1 MITAQSIE
9 ETMKTIFHKFAF
21 IYIMIFLI
29 SFIFIIIGVR
39 SVLEYYFINNESELI
54 EKRAAN
60 FEKVVND
67 QYFNTISLDLLQDQI
82 LILDGYT
89 GANIWLISE
98 TGELYKTSN
107 DLDADAISNMPN
119 LMEDIVTVFSGNTT
133 RREVIYEGVYE
144 DRILRVGYPFHLG
157 NSIYAMFIN
166 VPMPEIEDTIS
177 KVSVIIFVSLALS
190 GCLAVVLIFLITQR
204 MGYEIKVINDAA
216 KYISEGNFDK
226 KIIINRKDELGE
238 LANSFNLMA
247 DELNQQE
254 NTKRMFISSLS
265 HDLRTPLTTIKG
277 YTIGI
282 LDGTIE
288 ADKQERYLNIV
299 KSESERLIKMI
310 NDLLDLSKMESGALI
325 LNKTDF
331 DLSNVIL
338 NVLDSF
344 EQKIIKKRIKLTIE
358 LSKEKV
364 LAHGDLASI
373 QRVIYNLLDNATK
386 FVEEDGAISIRT
398 ELKNDKYY
406 VGISNTGRVLNEKE
420 LSVIWDRFS
429 KLDKSRG
436 LEKTSSGLGLSIV
449 REIMKAHHET
459 IEVYSN
465 QDIGVAFI
473 FTVSTQIFKSL

>member
-1 MITAQSIE
+1 
-9 ETMKTIFHKFAF
+9 MKTIFHKFAF
-21 IYIMIFLI
+21 IYILIFLI

-54 EKRAAN
+54 IKRASN
-60 FEKVVND
+60 FEKLVNE
-67 QYFNTISLDLLQDQI
+67 QYINTVSLDLLQDQI
-82 LILDGYT
+82 FILDGYT

-98 TGELYKTSN
+98 TGELYKTST
-107 DLDADAISNMPN
+107 DLDAETISSMPN
-119 LMEDIVTVFSGNTT
+119 LMEDIVTVFNGKST
-133 RREVIYEGVYE
+133 RREVLYESVKGVNN

-157 NSIYAMFIN
+157 TSVYAMFIN

-177 KVSVIIFVSLALS
+177 KVSVIIFISLSLS
-190 GCLAVVLIFLITQR
+190 GCLAVILIFLITKR

-247 DELNQQE
+247 EELNSQE

-288 ADKQERYLNIV
+288 SDKQERYLKIV
-299 KSESERLIKMI
+299 KNESERLIKMI

-331 DLSNVIL
+331 DLNGVII

-344 EQKIIKKRIKLTIE
+344 EQKIVNKDIKLTID
-358 LSKEKV
+358 LSKEK
-364 LAHGDLASI
+364 LMAHGDLASI

-386 FVEEDGAISIRT
+386 FVDEGGSISIRT

-406 VGISNTGRVLNEKE
+406 VGISNTGKVLSEKE
-420 LSVIWDRFS
+420 LAMIWDRFS

-436 LEKTSSGLGLSIV
+436 LEKKSSGLGLSIV
-449 REIMKAHHET
+449 KEIIKAHHEK
-459 IEVYSN
+459 IDVYSN
-465 QDIGVAFI
+465 EDIGVAFI

>member
-1 MITAQSIE
+1 
-9 ETMKTIFHKFAF
+9 
-21 IYIMIFLI
+21 MIFLI

-60 FEKVVND
+60 FEKLVND

-107 DLDADAISNMPN
+107 DLDAESISNMPN
-119 LMEDIVTVFSGNTT
+119 LMEDIVTVFDGSTT

-157 NSIYAMFIN
+157 NSLYAMFIN

-177 KVSVIIFVSLALS
+177 KVSVIIFISLALS

-247 DELNQQE
+247 DELNRQE

-288 ADKQERYLNIV
+288 ADKQERYLTIV
-299 KSESERLIKMI
+299 KNESERLIKMI

-364 LAHGDLASI
+364 LAHGDLASV

-449 REIMKAHHET
+449 KEIIKAHHES

>member
-1 MITAQSIE
+1 
-9 ETMKTIFHKFAF
+9 MKTIFHKFAF
-21 IYIMIFLI
+21 IYILIFLI

-54 EKRAAN
+54 LKRASN
-60 FEKVVND
+60 FEKLVNE
-67 QYFNTISLDLLQDQI
+67 QYINTVSLDLLQDQI
-82 LILDGYT
+82 FILDGYT

-98 TGELYKTSN
+98 KGDLYKTST
-107 DLDADAISNMPN
+107 DLDAETISSMPN
-119 LMEDIVTVFSGNTT
+119 LMEDIVTVFNGDTT
-133 RREVIYEGVYE
+133 RREVLYEDVEGVTNE
-144 DRILRVGYPFHLG
+144 RILRVGYPFHLG
-157 NSIYAMFIN
+157 SSVYAMFIN

-177 KVSVIIFVSLALS
+177 KVSVIIFISLVFS
-190 GCLAVVLIFLITQR
+190 GCLAVILIFLITKR

-238 LANSFNLMA
+238 LATSFNLMA
-247 DELNQQE
+247 EELNSQE

-277 YTIGI
+277 YTIGM

-288 ADKQERYLNIV
+288 SDKQERYLKIV
-299 KSESERLIKMI
+299 KNESERLIKMI

-331 DLSNVIL
+331 DLNGVIV

-344 EQKIIKKRIKLTIE
+344 EQKIINKDIKLTID
-358 LSKEKV
+358 LSKEK
-364 LAHGDLASI
+364 LMAHGDLASI

-386 FVEEDGAISIRT
+386 FVEENGAISIRT

-406 VGISNTGRVLNEKE
+406 VGISNTGKVLNEKE
-420 LSVIWDRFS
+420 LAMIWDRFS

-436 LEKTSSGLGLSIV
+436 LEKKSSGLGLSIV
-449 REIMKAHHET
+449 KEIIKAHHEK
-459 IEVYSN
+459 IDVYSN
-465 QDIGVAFI
+465 EDIGVAFI

>member
-1 MITAQSIE
+1 
-9 ETMKTIFHKFAF
+9 
-21 IYIMIFLI
+21 
-29 SFIFIIIGVR
+29 
-39 SVLEYYFINNESELI
+39 
-54 EKRAAN
+54 
-60 FEKVVND
+60 
-67 QYFNTISLDLLQDQI
+67 
-82 LILDGYT
+82 
-89 GANIWLISE
+89 
-98 TGELYKTSN
+98 
-107 DLDADAISNMPN
+107 
-119 LMEDIVTVFSGNTT
+119 
-133 RREVIYEGVYE
+133 
-144 DRILRVGYPFHLG
+144 
-157 NSIYAMFIN
+157 
-166 VPMPEIEDTIS
+166 
-177 KVSVIIFVSLALS
+177 
-190 GCLAVVLIFLITQR
+190 
-204 MGYEIKVINDAA
+204 
-216 KYISEGNFDK
+216 
-226 KIIINRKDELGE
+226 
-238 LANSFNLMA
+238 
-247 DELNQQE
+247 
-254 NTKRMFISSLS
+254 
-265 HDLRTPLTTIKG
+265 
-277 YTIGI
+277 
-282 LDGTIE
+282 
-288 ADKQERYLNIV
+288 
-299 KSESERLIKMI
+299 MI

>member
-1 MITAQSIE
+1 
-9 ETMKTIFHKFAF
+9 MKTIFHKFAF

-60 FEKVVND
+60 FEKVVNE

-107 DLDADAISNMPN
+107 DLDADSISSMPN
-119 LMEDIVTVFSGNTT
+119 LMEDIVTVFSGDTT

-177 KVSVIIFVSLALS
+177 KVSVIIFFSLALS

-299 KSESERLIKMI
+299 KNESERLIKMI

-358 LSKEKV
+358 FSKEKV

-373 QRVIYNLLDNATK
+373 QRVVYNLLDNATK

-406 VGISNTGRVLNEKE
+406 VGISNTGRVLDEKE

-449 REIMKAHHET
+449 REIIKAHHET

>member
-1 MITAQSIE
+1 
-9 ETMKTIFHKFAF
+9 MKTIFHKFAF